1 MDTGTTVYYS
11 QDNYTAGEYSHPSKV
26 KDRLYDERRL
36 QQPEDSQP
44 SRLHTISH
52 TPTVTPVPTLPAA
65 PPPAVSGNG
74 HPSLAGVKLLA
85 TEEVKGH
92 AGSVSSM
99 DASTEDSSN
108 SFTEEKKMAEE
119 NYHSQNADL
128 YVRRGPGRPR
138 GRKRKASPRSTPG
151 QSEASETESNNGD
164 TGPTYG
170 LTIETQPLK

>member
-65 PPPAVSGNG
+65 PPPAVATDYQGDWFDRPAKVTKPETSVLVQEPPVQSYSQPVQYD
-74 HPSLAGVKLLA
+74 PSYTDPKWFQSNLQQG
-85 TEEVKGH
+85 
-92 AGSVSSM
+92 
-99 DASTEDSSN
+99 DSP
-108 SFTEEKKMAEE
+108 
-119 NYHSQNADL
+119 NYD
-128 YVRRGPGRPR
+128 PR
-138 GRKRKASPRSTPG
+138 GSKF
-151 QSEASETESNNGD
+151 
-164 TGPTYG
+164 
-170 LTIETQPLK
+170 